1 MRKMVTCAE
10 MVMMMLFEVARIVVE
25 IHVEK

>member
-1 MRKMVTCAE
+1 MRRMVTCAE
-10 MVMMMLFEVARIVVE
+10 MVMMMLEVARIVVE